1 MSALTE
7 FTKAHASL
15 IEEVMERFVKE
26 HTSDQRLF
34 ESMQYSIQAGGKRI
48 RPLLLAATVA
58 AFHKPINTAV
68 YQCAAALEMVHTYSL
83 IHDDLPA
90 MDNDDLRR
98 GKPTNHKVFGEAL
111 AILAGDGLLTAAFQL
126 VAMAEIEANQKVLLL
141 QQLSKAAGTQGMVA
155 GQAADIQGENQALRL
170 EELMS
175 IHERKTGELIRFAVI
190 AGGVLADQ
198 TEEVLHELDR
208 FAQHIGLAF
217 QIRDDLLDAT
227 STTEELGKVVRR
239 DDELAKSTYPALLG
253 LAGAQQA
260 LTEELSKAKEILAQ
274 LSQYG
279 QFTQDVLLAFVER
292 FEIRGNA

>member
-1 MSALTE
+1 
-7 FTKAHASL
+7 
-15 IEEVMERFVKE
+15 
-26 HTSDQRLF
+26 
-34 ESMQYSIQAGGKRI
+34 
-48 RPLLLAATVA
+48 
-58 AFHKPINTAV
+58 
-68 YQCAAALEMVHTYSL
+68 
-83 IHDDLPA
+83 

-227 STTEELGKVVRR
+227 ST
-239 DDELAKSTYPALLG
+239 YPALLG

-260 LTEELSKAKEILAQ
+260 LTEELSKAKEILAL

-279 QFTQDVLLAFVER
+279 QFTPDVLLAFVER

>member
-1 MSALTE
+1 
-7 FTKAHASL
+7 
-15 IEEVMERFVKE
+15 
-26 HTSDQRLF
+26 
-34 ESMQYSIQAGGKRI
+34 
-48 RPLLLAATVA
+48 
-58 AFHKPINTAV
+58 
-68 YQCAAALEMVHTYSL
+68 
-83 IHDDLPA
+83 
-90 MDNDDLRR
+90 
-98 GKPTNHKVFGEAL
+98 
-111 AILAGDGLLTAAFQL
+111 
-126 VAMAEIEANQKVLLL
+126 
-141 QQLSKAAGTQGMVA
+141 
-155 GQAADIQGENQALRL
+155 
-170 EELMS
+170 MS

-260 LTEELSKAKEILAQ
+260 LTKELGKAKEILAQ

-279 QFTQDVLLAFVER
+279 QFTPDVLLAFVER